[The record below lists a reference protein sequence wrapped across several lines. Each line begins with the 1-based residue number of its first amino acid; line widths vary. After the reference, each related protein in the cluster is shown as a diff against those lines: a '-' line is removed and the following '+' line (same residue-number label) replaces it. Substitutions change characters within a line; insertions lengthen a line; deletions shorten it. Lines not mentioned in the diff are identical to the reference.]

1 MPSARGIARIKMKTL
16 YLDLSVP
23 RILVTRALA
32 RVWRGAYFAPT
43 ACLHLAQFPDP
54 PLPTPAWARVKNSL
68 CGICGSDLHQLL
80 VDADLDVAPVALPSH
95 QRIYLGHEMVG
106 VITETGA
113 AVKDFRVGDRVVRWG
128 RGDDCLA
135 RGLENLCPAC
145 ARGHRVLCENASDA
159 REHPLCGGGFGDS
172 YITPASVL
180 LRVPDALS
188 DEQAI
193 LIEPTAVA
201 IHAVSRLQDP
211 KGFRKP
217 VGSREQ
223 VLVIGCGVIGLVIIQ
238 VLRVMEP
245 HCEITALAEFEWQA
259 ELARAFG
266 ATHTI
271 LAREDAYSRVAA
283 LTGAKLYAPRAQNKM
298 LLGGFDIIFDVVG
311 NQTTLNNALRWTRAN
326 GTVVLVGV
334 NLHRL
339 KLDVTPVWYQEVNLV
354 GAVGHDVLRWRGE
367 QSSTFALAMRWLQAG
382 TLKTEKLVTHR
393 FPLEEYREA
402 FRVALD
408 KKKARSIKVAF
419 QMD

>member
-1 MPSARGIARIKMKTL
+1 MKTL
-16 YLDLSVP
+16 YLDLAVP

-32 RVWRGAYFAPT
+32 RVWRGAYFART
-43 ACLHLAQFPDP
+43 SCLHFAEFPDP
-54 PLPTPAWARVKNSL
+54 PLPAPAWVRVKNSM

-106 VITETGA
+106 VVAETGA
-113 AVKDFRVGDRVVRWG
+113 AVKNFRVGDRVVRWG
-128 RGDDCLA
+128 RGDDCIA

-159 REHPLCGGGFGDS
+159 RDHPLIGGGFGDS

-180 LRVPDALS
+180 LRVPDALR

-193 LIEPTAVA
+193 LIEPAAVA
-201 IHAVSRLQDP
+201 IHAVSRALDP

-217 VGSREQ
+217 FGSDAQ
-223 VLVIGCGVIGLVIIQ
+223 TLVIGCGVIGLLLIQ

-245 HCEITALAEFEWQA
+245 AWEITALAEFEWQA
-259 ELARAFG
+259 ALAREFG
-266 ATHTI
+266 ATHTF
-271 LAREDAYSRVAA
+271 LAREDGYQRVAE
-283 LTGAKLYAPRAQNKM
+283 LTNAKLYAPRAQNKM
-298 LLGGFDIIFDVVG
+298 LLGGFDVIFDVVG
-311 NQTTLNNALRWTRAN
+311 NQTTLNHALRWTRAN
-326 GTVVLVGV
+326 GAVVLVGV

-354 GAVGHDVLRWRGE
+354 GAVGHDVIRWRGE
-367 QSSTFALAMRWLQAG
+367 EISTFALAMRWMQAG
-382 TLKTEKLVTHR
+382 SLKTEKLVTHR
-393 FPLEEYREA
+393 FTLDEYRQA

-408 KKKARSIKVAF
+408 KRDARSIKVAF
-419 QMD
+419 ELS